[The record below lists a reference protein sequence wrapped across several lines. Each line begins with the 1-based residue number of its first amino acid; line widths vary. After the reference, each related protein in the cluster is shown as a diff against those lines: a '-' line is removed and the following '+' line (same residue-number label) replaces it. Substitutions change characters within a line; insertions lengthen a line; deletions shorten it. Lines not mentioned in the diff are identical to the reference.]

1 MLFTFNIIK
10 LLLLSIPYN
19 ITYNHIKCRY
29 TFFQSGNTFK
39 IHQSVVVKSK
49 CHCNSGHFSIWV
61 KNMGAEQ
68 SALLACTQTGIHE
81 DRLEMDNS
89 KLFFQLYFDRMPQPV
104 TGPVT
109 EALLHL
115 VDKVNV
121 AGANNG
127 NIRYLYT
134 NCP

>member
-1 MLFTFNIIK
+1 
-10 LLLLSIPYN
+10 
-19 ITYNHIKCRY
+19 
-29 TFFQSGNTFK
+29 
-39 IHQSVVVKSK
+39 
-49 CHCNSGHFSIWV
+49 
-61 KNMGAEQ
+61 MGAEQ

-121 AGANNG
+121 AGANNADETQSIKDECNSG
-127 NIRYLYT
+127 ESDTISVLSNDSEVSTPSLDVEIEPIQIAEFEPIDQYNMPIEETDQTYT
-134 NCP
+134 LPLLK